1 MVLDKKI
8 SLGTVITICT
18 VVGTFIYTQGMLTSK
33 IEVFEEKDKEHSM
46 KVNKNVEKI
55 QKLEV
60 SVAKIETKID
70 EGFKNL
76 ENFLIENY

>member
-1 MVLDKKI
+1 MIDKKI
-8 SLGTVITICT
+8 SLGTVITIIT
-18 VVGTFIYTQGMLTSK
+18 IVGTCIYTQGVLANK
-33 IEVFEEKDKEHSM
+33 IESFEIDSQEHSVKM
-46 KVNKNVEKI
+46 NKNSEKI

>member
-46 KVNKNVEKI
+46 KVNKNVDKI

-60 SVAKIETKID
+60 SVGKLETQID
-70 EGFKNL
+70 EGFKRL
-76 ENFLIENY
+76 ESLIMEM